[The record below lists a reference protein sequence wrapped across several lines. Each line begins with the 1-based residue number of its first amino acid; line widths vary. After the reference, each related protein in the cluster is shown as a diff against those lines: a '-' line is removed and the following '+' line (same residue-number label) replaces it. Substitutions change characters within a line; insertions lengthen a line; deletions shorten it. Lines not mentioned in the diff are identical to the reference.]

1 MPANTFQS
9 ERAKRLLVHYLKQA
23 TDAAGCRWD
32 ADNTAEVDAII
43 DNIIAASIAGSP
55 SFSSATP
62 SIQSIPST
70 ADPLTRIADALERIA
85 DKLDLLCAKGTDY
98 SGADMAVLRIETLR

>member
-1 MPANTFQS
+1 MSANTFQS

-55 SFSSATP
+55 SPSSATP
-62 SIQSIPST
+62 STSSTQSTPST
-70 ADPLTRIADALERIA
+70 TDPLTRIADALERIA
-85 DKLDLLCAKGTDY
+85 DTLT
-98 SGADMAVLRIETLR
+98 AVTIGPESVTVRQDPAA